1 MIYKFE
7 TEKENGTVF
16 MELKRI
22 ENEIS
27 ISLNSEKSDVVLEIH
42 LSKEKLYDLI
52 GVLHSIQSKMKG
64 GSNGKR

>member
-16 MELKRI
+16 MELKR
-22 ENEIS
+22 NEKEIV
-27 ISLNSEKSDVVLEIH
+27 ISLNSDKSAIGLEIY

-52 GVLHSIQSKMKG
+52 GALHSIQSKLKG
-64 GSNGKR
+64 GKQNG